1 MKVFFRLVKIYLAS
15 VFNFKNFKTQIQK
28 RKKKGDQ
35 TLTKNSKAKILGL
48 AILFLFVLAEFLLIF
63 GFLIFGLYGTAKAV
77 NNISILF
84 EVTALLI
91 SFISLLFGSMLT
103 ISTYYIGEIE
113 EQFLSMPI
121 KPRTL
126 FASKFFANSVNSLIT
141 SFAFFA
147 VLMGIYGYMES
158 PPFMFYISAVICAL
172 VIPLPMISVCYFFNI
187 LIMRF
192 TRVFKNK
199 NVIMAVNGILGMAL
213 ALGFNYIIQSA
224 SGSDPEVLYKMVESK
239 AAAFRNFGSYYPPLK
254 LVGYILSEPTSVLSF
269 LYILLLVAFCSA
281 LPALVIG
288 FMSKLYTESLIGFNE
303 KSIKKLEAKQVSS
316 FLHKNIKKSS
326 PFMAYVKREFRMMN
340 RTPVYL
346 LNGPFSI
353 IFMPILLIVIS
364 IAKGLNLNNIPPN
377 IIDFMQG
384 NAGFVVTGL
393 AAGFL
398 GSMTNIADTALSR
411 DAKFIPF
418 IKSLPVDIAVY
429 MYAKL
434 AHAMIFALFAIVIG
448 VSFAGFIFKFGL
460 IHIVLSSLVALCFSA
475 LVNLVSLFLDT
486 AHPKLHWDNPV
497 AAMKQNTNVLFIMFF
512 NMIILAL
519 SAVVVFFSMNSYLWL
534 ILIYFCGIPAAVIAV
549 LNKPYGIYAEN
560 KIASIE
566 L

>member
-1 MKVFFRLVKIYLAS
+1 
-15 VFNFKNFKTQIQK
+15 
-28 RKKKGDQ
+28 
-35 TLTKNSKAKILGL
+35 
-48 AILFLFVLAEFLLIF
+48 
-63 GFLIFGLYGTAKAV
+63 
-77 NNISILF
+77 
-84 EVTALLI
+84 
-91 SFISLLFGSMLT
+91 
-103 ISTYYIGEIE
+103 
-113 EQFLSMPI
+113 
-121 KPRTL
+121 
-126 FASKFFANSVNSLIT
+126 
-141 SFAFFA
+141 
-147 VLMGIYGYMES
+147 
-158 PPFMFYISAVICAL
+158 
-172 VIPLPMISVCYFFNI
+172 
-187 LIMRF
+187 
-192 TRVFKNK
+192 
-199 NVIMAVNGILGMAL
+199 
-213 ALGFNYIIQSA
+213 
-224 SGSDPEVLYKMVESK
+224 MVESK
-239 AAAFRNFGSYYPPLK
+239 AAAFQTFGSFYPPVK
-254 LVGYILSEPTSVLSF
+254 LVGYILSEPSSVLSF
-269 LYILLLVAFCSA
+269 LYILLLVAFCAA

-288 FMSKLYTESLIGFNE
+288 FMSKLYTDSLIGFNE

-326 PFMAYVKREFRMMN
+326 PFIAYVKREFRMMN

-384 NAGFVVTGL
+384 NAGFVITGL

-448 VSFAGFIFKFGL
+448 VGFAGFIFKFGL

-534 ILIYFCGIPAAVIAV
+534 ILIYFCGIPAAVFAV
-549 LNKPYGIYAEN
+549 LIKPYGIYAEN

>member
-15 VFNFKNFKTQIQK
+15 VFNFKNFKAQIKK

-35 TLTKNSKAKILGL
+35 TVTKNSKVKIFGM
-48 AILFLFVLAEFLLIF
+48 AILFLLVFAEFLFIF

-91 SFISLLFGSMLT
+91 SFMSLLFGSMLT

-126 FASKFFANSVNSLIT
+126 FASKFFANSLNSLIT
-141 SFAFFA
+141 SVAFFA

-158 PPFMFYISAVICAL
+158 PPFMFYISALICAL

-224 SGSDPEVLYKMVESK
+224 SGSDPEALYRMVESN
-239 AAAFRNFGSYYPPLK
+239 ASAFQTYGSYYPPVK
-254 LVGYILSEPTSVLSF
+254 LVGYILSNPVSILSF
-269 LYILLLVAFCSA
+269 LYIILLIAFCA
-281 LPALVIG
+281 VLPALVIG
-288 FMSKLYTESLIGFNE
+288 FMSKLYTDSLIGFNE
-303 KSIKKLEAKQVSS
+303 KNIKKLEAKQVSA

-326 PFMAYVKREFRMMN
+326 PFMAYVKREFKMMN

-364 IAKGLNLNNIPPN
+364 IAKGLNLNNIPPHVLN
-377 IIDFMQG
+377 FMQG
-384 NAGFVVTGL
+384 NVGFVITGL

-448 VSFAGFIFKFGL
+448 VGFAGFIFKFGFL
-460 IHIVLSSLVALCFSA
+460 HIVLSSLVALCFSA
-475 LVNLVSLFLDT
+475 IVNLVSLFLDT

-519 SAVVVFFSMNSYLWL
+519 SAVVVFLSMNSYLWL
-534 ILIYFCGIPAAVIAV
+534 ILIYFCGIPAAVFAV
-549 LNKPYGIYAEN
+549 LIKPYGIYAEN

>member
-15 VFNFKNFKTQIQK
+15 VFNFKNFKAQIQK
-28 RKKKGDQ
+28 RKKRGEQ
-35 TLTKNSKAKILGL
+35 TVTRNSKAKIAGI
-48 AILFLFVLAEFLLIF
+48 AVLFLVVFAEFLLIF

-77 NNISILF
+77 NNINILF
-84 EVTALLI
+84 EVTAVLI
-91 SFISLLFGSMLT
+91 SFMSLLFGFMLT

-113 EQFLSMPI
+113 EQFLAMPI

-126 FASKFFANSVNSLIT
+126 FASKFFANTINSLIT
-141 SFAFFA
+141 SVAFFA
-147 VLMGIYGYMES
+147 VLMGIYGYMEA
-158 PPFMFYISAVICAL
+158 PPLIFYLWALICAL

-192 TRVFKNK
+192 TRIFKNK
-199 NVIMAVNGILGMAL
+199 NVVMAVNGIVGMSL

-224 SGSDPEVLYKMVESK
+224 TGSDPEAIYTMVGSN
-239 AAAFRNFGSYYPPLK
+239 AAAFQSYGAYYPPIK
-254 LVGYILSEPTSVLSF
+254 LVGYILSAPDSVLSF
-269 LYILLLVAFCSA
+269 LYLVLLIA
-281 LPALVIG
+281 LCAVFPALIIG

-303 KSIKKLEAKQVSS
+303 KSIKKLEAKQVSAYLS
-316 FLHKNIKKSS
+316 KNIKRSS
-326 PFMAYVKREFRMMN
+326 PFMAYLKREFKMMN

-353 IFMPILLIVIS
+353 IFMPVLIIVIS
-364 IAKGLNLNNIPPN
+364 IAKGTNLNDVPPHVL
-377 IIDFMQG
+377 DFMQG
-384 NAGFVVTGL
+384 NAGFVITGL

-434 AHAMIFALFAIVIG
+434 AHAMIFAVFAIVIG
-448 VSFAGFIFKFGL
+448 VGFASFVFKFG
-460 IHIVLSSLVALCFSA
+460 IFHIVLSSMVALCFSA

-497 AAMKQNTNVLFIMFF
+497 AAMKQNTNILFIMFF
-512 NMIILAL
+512 NMIILAI
-519 SAVVVFFSMNSYLWL
+519 SAVAVFFTMNSYLWV
-534 ILIYFCGIPAAVIAV
+534 ILIYFCGIPAAIFSV
-549 LNKPYGIYAEN
+549 LIKPYGIYAEN
-560 KIASIE
+560 KIASLE

>member
-15 VFNFKNFKTQIQK
+15 VFNFKNFKAQIQK

-35 TLTKNSKAKILGL
+35 TVTKNSKAKMLGMV
-48 AILFLFVLAEFLLIF
+48 ILFLFVFAEFLFIF

-91 SFISLLFGSMLT
+91 SFMSLLFGSMLT

-126 FASKFFANSVNSLIT
+126 FASKFFANSLNSIIT

-213 ALGFNYIIQSA
+213 ALGFNYIIQSS
-224 SGSDPEVLYKMVESK
+224 SGSDPEALYKMVESK
-239 AAAFRNFGSYYPPLK
+239 AAAFQNFGSYYPPLK

-269 LYILLLVAFCSA
+269 LYILLLVAFCAA

-288 FMSKLYTESLIGFNE
+288 FMSKLYTDSLIGFNE

-326 PFMAYVKREFRMMN
+326 PFIAYVKREFRMMN

-384 NAGFVVTGL
+384 NAGFVITGL

-448 VSFAGFIFKFGL
+448 VGFAGFVFKFGL
-460 IHIVLSSLVALCFSA
+460 LHIVLSSLVALCFSA

-534 ILIYFCGIPAAVIAV
+534 ILIYFCGIPAAVFAV
-549 LNKPYGIYAEN
+549 LIKPYGIYAEN

>member
-15 VFNFKNFKTQIQK
+15 VFNFKNFKAQIQK
-28 RKKKGDQ
+28 RKKKGGQ
-35 TLTKNSKAKILGL
+35 TVTRNSKAKILGM
-48 AILFLFVLAEFLLIF
+48 AVLFLVVFAEFLFIF
-63 GFLIFGLYGTAKAV
+63 GFFIFGLYGTAQAV

-84 EVTALLI
+84 EVTAVII
-91 SFISLLFGSMLT
+91 SFMSLLFGFMLT
-103 ISTYYIGEIE
+103 VSTYYIGEIE

-126 FASKFFANSVNSLIT
+126 FASKFCANSINSLIT

-158 PPFMFYISAVICAL
+158 PPLIFYLWALICSLA
-172 VIPLPMISVCYFFNI
+172 IPLPMISACYFVNI

-192 TRVFKNK
+192 SKVFKNK
-199 NVIMAVNGILGMAL
+199 NVVMAINGILGMAL

-224 SGSDPEVLYKMVESK
+224 AGSDPEALYKIVESN
-239 AAAFRNFGSYYPPLK
+239 AVIFQNYGLYYPPIK
-254 LVGYILSEPTSVLSF
+254 LVGHILSEPASITSF
-269 LYILLLVAFCSA
+269 LYLVVLIALCGA

-288 FMSKLYTESLIGFNE
+288 LMSKLYTESLIGFNE
-303 KSIKKLEAKQVSS
+303 KSVKKLEAKQVSA
-316 FLHKNIKKSS
+316 FLHKNIKSSS
-326 PFMAYVKREFRMMN
+326 PFMAYLKREFKMMN

-353 IFMPILLIVIS
+353 IFMPILIIVIS
-364 IAKGLNLNNIPPN
+364 IAKGTNLNNVPPHVL
-377 IIDFMQG
+377 DFMQG
-384 NAGFVVTGL
+384 NAGFVITGL

-418 IKSLPVDIAVY
+418 IKSLPIDIAAY

-448 VSFAGFIFKFGL
+448 VGFAGFVFKFGL
-460 IHIVLSSLVALCFSA
+460 LHIVLSALVALCFSA

-497 AAMKQNTNVLFIMFF
+497 AAMKQNTNVVFIMFF
-512 NMIILAL
+512 NMIILAI
-519 SAVVVFFSMNSYLWL
+519 SAVVVFFTMNSYLWV
-534 ILIYFCGIPAAVIAV
+534 ILIYFCGIPAAVFAV
-549 LNKPYGIYAEN
+549 LIKPYGIYAEK
-560 KIASIE
+560 KIESIE

>member
-1 MKVFFRLVKIYLAS
+1 M
-15 VFNFKNFKTQIQK
+15 
-28 RKKKGDQ
+28 
-35 TLTKNSKAKILGL
+35 LGMV
-48 AILFLFVLAEFLLIF
+48 ILFLFVFAEFLFIF

-121 KPRTL
+121 KPRIL

-213 ALGFNYIIQSA
+213 ALGFNYIIQSS
-224 SGSDPEVLYKMVESK
+224 SGSDPEALYKMVESK
-239 AAAFRNFGSYYPPLK
+239 AAAFQTFGSFYPPVK
-254 LVGYILSEPTSVLSF
+254 LVGYILSEPSSVLSF
-269 LYILLLVAFCSA
+269 LYILLLIAFCAA

-288 FMSKLYTESLIGFNE
+288 FMSKLYTDSLIGFNE

-326 PFMAYVKREFRMMN
+326 PFIAYLKREFKMMN

-384 NAGFVVTGL
+384 NAGFVITGL

-448 VSFAGFIFKFGL
+448 VGFAGFIFKFGL

-519 SAVVVFFSMNSYLWL
+519 SAVVVFLSMNSYLWL
-534 ILIYFCGIPAAVIAV
+534 ILIYFCGIPAAVFAV
-549 LNKPYGIYAEN
+549 LIKPYGIYAEN

>member
-63 GFLIFGLYGTAKAV
+63 GFLIFGLYGTAKAA
-77 NNISILF
+77 NNIGILF
-84 EVTALLI
+84 EITVVFI
-91 SFISLLFGSMLT
+91 SFMSLLFGFMLT

-126 FASKFFANSVNSLIT
+126 FGAKFFANSINSLIT
-141 SFAFFA
+141 SIAFFA

-158 PPFMFYISAVICAL
+158 PPLIFYFWAVICAL
-172 VIPLPMISVCYFFNI
+172 VIPMPMISICYFFNI

-199 NVIMAVNGILGMAL
+199 NIIMAVNGILGMAL

-224 SGSDPEVLYKMVESK
+224 SGSDPEALYNMVESN
-239 AAAFRNFGSYYPPLK
+239 AAAFQTYGLYYPPVK
-254 LVGYILSEPTSVLSF
+254 LVGYILSNPVSVLSL
-269 LYILLLVAFCSA
+269 LYMILLIVFCAA
-281 LPALVIG
+281 LPALVIS
-288 FMSKLYTESLIGFNE
+288 FMSKMYTESLIGFNE
-303 KSIKKLEAKQVSS
+303 KNIKKLETKQLAS
-316 FLHKNIKKSS
+316 FLNKNIKKSNTFIS
-326 PFMAYVKREFRMMN
+326 YVKREIKMMN

-353 IFMPILLIVIS
+353 IFMPILMIVIS
-364 IAKGLNLNNIPPN
+364 IAKGVNLTDLPPN
-377 IIDFMQG
+377 ITDFMNG
-384 NAGFVVTGL
+384 NAGFVITGL
-393 AAGFL
+393 VVGFL

-418 IKSLPVDIAVY
+418 IKSLPVDIASF

-434 AHAMIFALFAIVIG
+434 AHAMIFAVLAVVIG
-448 VSFAGFIFKFGL
+448 VGFSAFVFKFGIL
-460 IHIVLSSLVALCFSA
+460 HIIFSSLIALSFSA
-475 LVNLVSLFLDT
+475 FMNLVSLFLDT
-486 AHPKLHWDNPV
+486 AHPKLHWDNPI
-497 AAMKQNTNVLFIMFF
+497 AAMKQNTNVIFIMLF
-512 NMIILAL
+512 NMIILAA
-519 SAVVVFFSMNSYLWL
+519 SAFVIFLTMNSYMWIL
-534 ILIYFCGIPAAVIAV
+534 LIYFCGIPAALFAV
-549 LNKPYGIYAEN
+549 LIKPYGIYAEK

>member
-35 TLTKNSKAKILGL
+35 TVTKNSKAKMLGM
-48 AILFLFVLAEFLLIF
+48 AILFLFVFAEFLFIF

-213 ALGFNYIIQSA
+213 ALGFNYIIQSS

-384 NAGFVVTGL
+384 NAGFVITGL

-519 SAVVVFFSMNSYLWL
+519 SAVVVFLSMNSYLWL